1 MLLWPRPFTNLPI
14 IWAFEYSGRGNVT
27 EIKEKW
33 WPLIKGDADFWSCF
47 LSQLPNKTQDEG
59 CLHLLSACTNEN
71 WHTEECP
78 SNRDTTRPLSMMRRS
93 LSVVAEM
100 AAVVDEEP
108 DPKWAE
114 TYVRTLH
121 QATGRCMRPICY

>member
-1 MLLWPRPFTNLPI
+1 MLVDTLSVNVGFL
-14 IWAFEYSGRGNVT
+14 AFGTVPPDSV
-27 EIKEKW
+27 
-33 WPLIKGDADFWSCF
+33 SCGF
-47 LSQLPNKTQDEG
+47 DCQDDG
-59 CLHLLSACTNEN
+59 YLHLLSACTNEN